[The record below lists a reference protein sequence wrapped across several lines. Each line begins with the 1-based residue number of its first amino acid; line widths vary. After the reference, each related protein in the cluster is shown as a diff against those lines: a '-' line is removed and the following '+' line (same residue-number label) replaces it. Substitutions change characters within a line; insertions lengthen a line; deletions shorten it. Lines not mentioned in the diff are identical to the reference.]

1 MPGFVLHSADKE
13 VRLREDVASKR
24 SIGVDQALDSQFS
37 ALSSALIHF
46 SVSVIIGLVSENVMM
61 RLRILIILFVALD
74 HHSSSY
80 VYFPTSTQPAYW
92 SWTSSYSQ
100 VDGAVFFNFCMPA
113 E

>member
-61 RLRILIILFVALD
+61 RTQDPYYTLCCPGPSFFILCIFSNQHSACILVMDQQL
-74 HHSSSY
+74 
-80 VYFPTSTQPAYW
+80 
-92 SWTSSYSQ
+92 
-100 VDGAVFFNFCMPA
+100 
-113 E
+113 